1 MALRFYRSIIPATVM
16 LLVTSGCAAHAVP
29 ASDGAYPA
37 LQTTSVAASYGRPAD
52 TTSILKKLTKD
63 VVIGS
68 TVDAKNGDEGPRSI
82 SIVPDNSH
90 GLLTQGE
97 LLVCNFEDS
106 NGVLGN
112 GTTME
117 ILKPTPNSTPVRFF
131 QSDSIEGCDGDAI
144 THKHGTVY
152 GAGLTSGKIVVISK
166 KGKAQKTYSGKSIA
180 DPFSDASSDPP
191 QNFSPL
197 YIYGGTTD
205 GGGIVSISIGFYGNG
220 LATQV
225 AKGFGVSKG
234 SQGLAP
240 SGLQYDPA
248 ADTLYIVDGVT
259 NTIVAF
265 SNSSKLLDKDEI
277 IVKPGGK
284 TFTCKYPKTTCASLV
299 YSGSPAERTDGIHAA
314 SQWQSHRCQ
323 YTRDGQYARRAHA
336 AGSGARYEGGRLEL
350 DARRL
355 RARRPWNERFQH
367 GPLFHRYE
375 CEQRS
380 RARAVRR
387 TDAFTVEAFRGARPC
402 AKPRRR

>member
-299 YSGSPAERTDGIHAA
+299 YSGSPLNAPMASTLLPNGNLIVANTQGTANTLVELTPQGQVLDTKVVDSSSTQGVFGLAAHGTNDSNTVLFFTDTNANNV
-314 SQWQSHRCQ
+314 Q
-323 YTRDGQYARRAHA
+323 
-336 AGSGARYEGGRLEL
+336 ELE
-350 DARRL
+350 
-355 RARRPWNERFQH
+355 Q
-367 GPLFHRYE
+367 
-375 CEQRS
+375 
-380 RARAVRR
+380 
-387 TDAFTVEAFRGARPC
+387 
-402 AKPRRR
+402 